1 MNESKI
7 VAVNSNC
14 YHGFTIEEAIDG
26 IAKAGF
32 KYIELTATK
41 GWTEHVMPHHSFS
54 YLMSVKE
61 RCKEKGITPI
71 ALSGHCNL
79 MDDERI
85 NDFIENIEL
94 AHFFGCSYI
103 VSSVGEAHLE
113 DKVDSAEDR
122 AIENIR
128 KLIPILECYNL
139 KLVLEVH
146 GEHGTGKKIQE
157 ITKRINSDRVA
168 INYDTAN
175 AVFYGGVQ
183 DNEDLK
189 ECIEDVDFIHLKDKA
204 GEQKEWNFPALG
216 KGYLNFNE
224 VKDIVEGSKKDIPL
238 SIEIEFT
245 QDGASGVEEVD
256 QAVQDSFDYLK
267 KIDWRIK

>member
-1 MNESKI
+1 MSENKI
-7 VAVNSNC
+7 LAVNSNC

-41 GWTEHVMPHHSFS
+41 GWTEHVMPYHSFS

-61 RCKEKGITPI
+61 RCEEKGIIPI

-79 MDDERI
+79 MDDDRI
-85 NDFIENIEL
+85 NDFIENIKL
-94 AHFFGCSYI
+94 ANFFGCRYV

-128 KLIPILECYNL
+128 KLIPLLEGYDL

-157 ITKRINSDRVA
+157 LIKRINSKRVA

-183 DNEDLK
+183 DNQDLK
-189 ECIEDVDFIHLKDKA
+189 ECIADVDFIHLKDKA
-204 GEQKEWNFPALG
+204 GEKKEWNFPAVG
-216 KGYLNFNE
+216 KGDLNFNE
-224 VKDIVEGSKKDIPL
+224 IKEIVEGSSKDIPL

-245 QDGASGVEEVD
+245 PEGVKDVAEID
-256 QAVQDSFDYLK
+256 KAVKDSFDYLK
-267 KIDWRIK
+267 KIGWRIL